1 MTDFSQYTDQQLAE
15 AITFYRSQRN
25 GAAGLNEAAH
35 MRAKN
40 FVRLAEAEQA
50 RRLNEEKPNHYIVT
64 KRKNGEYGVSQ
75 DVGNNVWD
83 HSYHHGTHKTVD
95 AAKAWAV
102 KHAGKYPHKIEVKEE
117 TNIEEAVQVDKKN
130 YSWGKMITVRHGS
143 SHSFP
148 LHPEHQEKIKNLK
161 DGESTAFKDETG
173 SHVTA
178 HREGDKVHL
187 KLRGANQKTTVAHSH
202 FTEEVNQID
211 ELSKGTLGSYV
222 NKAARNMASN
232 LATSAKEM
240 SKPRS
245 KRDGA
250 KADVAAKKYF
260 KRMDGISAATR
271 KLTKEESEQ
280 LDEIGDTAKGRK
292 ALKAVISRAPEKAAN
307 LRMKADIL
315 GRRQFDPDV
324 SHENSEKYGKASD
337 TAYKKYQHTVKS
349 AARAV
354 DRLTKEEIELDE
366 VSASTLRNYIDKSRA
381 DKKAAM
387 KDRTA
392 AEKNVKTYGMAS
404 DKKERDDAARR
415 VGNRNQ
421 GISVA
426 NKKLG
431 TYPTDK
437 AKAKVMAREEVEQI
451 DEISTE
457 LKKRYVEKGAED
469 VVDRFTGR
477 GKYERPRNPANFT
490 KTGRVKKSA
499 LNRPEAV
506 KYREKLDNRRDI
518 VNKVSQEVHGKKR
531 FGEEFEINEAS
542 DLRITKIY
550 NKWPKKATYA
560 VHTPDRKYFKEFDS
574 MEAAK
579 AHHDEK
585 TNNK

>member
-1 MTDFSQYTDQQLAE
+1 MTDYKTLSDSELTE
-15 AITFYRSQRN
+15 ALNFHRRQRN
-25 GAAGLNEAAH
+25 MSRGINEAAH
-35 MRAKN
+35 MRQTQV
-40 FVRLAEAEQA
+40 VRLLEAEEA
-50 RRLNEEKPNHYIVT
+50 RRL
-64 KRKNGEYGVSQ
+64 
-75 DVGNNVWD
+75 
-83 HSYHHGTHKTVD
+83 
-95 AAKAWAV
+95 
-102 KHAGKYPHKIEVKEE
+102 
-117 TNIEEAVQVDKKN
+117 EEAVQVDKKN

-202 FTEEVNQID
+202 FTEEVNQ
-211 ELSKGTLGSYV
+211 
-222 NKAARNMASN
+222 
-232 LATSAKEM
+232 
-240 SKPRS
+240 
-245 KRDGA
+245 
-250 KADVAAKKYF
+250 
-260 KRMDGISAATR
+260 
-271 KLTKEESEQ
+271 

-324 SHENSEKYGKASD
+324 SGENSEKYGKASD

-366 VSASTLRNYIDKSRA
+366 VSASTLRSYIDKSRA

-392 AEKNVKTYGMAS
+392 AEKNVKKYGMAS

-415 VGNRNQ
+415 VVNRNQ

-431 TYPTDK
+431 TYPADK
-437 AKAKVMAREEVEQI
+437 AKAKVMAREEVE
-451 DEISTE
+451 
-457 LKKRYVEKGAED
+457 
-469 VVDRFTGR
+469 
-477 GKYERPRNPANFT
+477 
-490 KTGRVKKSA
+490 
-499 LNRPEAV
+499 
-506 KYREKLDNRRDI
+506 
-518 VNKVSQEVHGKKR
+518 
-531 FGEEFEINEAS
+531 INEAS
-542 DLRITKIY
+542 DLRVTKIY

-560 VHTPDRKYFKEFDS
+560 VHNANRSYFKEFDS
-574 MEAAK
+574 EEAAR
-579 AHHDEK
+579 AHHKEKSSMKEEVFTEAKLERNKNTVGAHHLERDSGDHKMYTAYTGSLVRRLHTVTDKDDNILGQGTSAASAMAKAKLKKPHRDALMHDDNQIVKVHDTRGAQNVGTQVVTPGKGKWFKDHDEAMTYAKSLPGKIRHADPK
-585 TNNK
+585 TGHVD

>member
-1 MTDFSQYTDQQLAE
+1 MTDYKTLSDSELTE
-15 AITFYRSQRN
+15 ALNFHRRQRN
-25 GAAGLNEAAH
+25 MSRGINEAAH
-35 MRAKN
+35 MRQTQV
-40 FVRLAEAEQA
+40 VRLLEAEEA
-50 RRLNEEKPNHYIVT
+50 RRLNEEKPNHYIVS

-102 KHAGKYPHKIEVKEE
+102 KHAGKYPHKIEVHEE
-117 TNIEEAVQVDKKN
+117 VDLEEAVQVDKKN

-178 HREGDKVHL
+178 HREGDNVHL

-202 FTEEVNQID
+202 FTEEVN
-211 ELSKGTLGSYV
+211 
-222 NKAARNMASN
+222 
-232 LATSAKEM
+232 
-240 SKPRS
+240 
-245 KRDGA
+245 
-250 KADVAAKKYF
+250 
-260 KRMDGISAATR
+260 
-271 KLTKEESEQ
+271 Q

-324 SHENSEKYGKASD
+324 SGENSEKYGKASD

-354 DRLTKEEIELDE
+354 DRLTKEEVEQIDE
-366 VSASTLRNYIDKSRA
+366 VSASTLRSYIDKSRA
-381 DKKAAM
+381 DKKVAM
-387 KDRTA
+387 KDRSA

-431 TYPTDK
+431 TYPADK
-437 AKAKVMAREEVEQI
+437 AKAKVMAREEVEL
-451 DEISTE
+451 DEQTMPGNVALRLADRHYTAAFHHKKNSNYKGYAAH
-457 LKKRYVEKGAED
+457 LKTAERIED
-469 VVDRFTGR
+469 AVIRAGR
-477 GKYERPRNPANFT
+477 DMP
-490 KTGRVKKSA
+490 VKSKQ
-499 LNRPEAV
+499 LEA
-506 KYREKLDNRRDI
+506 
-518 VNKVSQEVHGKKR
+518 
-531 FGEEFEINEAS
+531 AS
-542 DLRITKIY
+542 DRAFRDHPHHP
-550 NKWPKKATYA
+550 N
-560 VHTPDRKYFKEFDS
+560 R
-574 MEAAK
+574 AAS
-579 AHHDEK
+579 
-585 TNNK
+585 